1 MQLHWVS
8 WLWVAFACL
17 ASAIHSRA
25 ATPKAAYE
33 TGLRNVTSINADLVL
48 ALDPSKRRQV
58 SSNTLL
64 LGTVRLPC
72 VASSPG
78 TNPDLPGE
86 PVRISTTFID
96 FINRVAH
103 AKAVDEAERG
113 FFLRYTTRL
122 AEDSRTMLAPDFDML
137 LPQRAWSFNTM
148 NRQASHF
155 NQMVGGLLGIDHAHH
170 YLGHYRKNA
179 KNFDHRTALPQPVNA
194 MITEPEWR
202 QAVIDGARNALA
214 CGLGVDGMKAIFECF
229 GQMPTR
235 PPWAAYFIHPQADV
249 QRIILELV
257 QTERDFFAM
266 DAKPRKIGPVGKPT
280 YNR

>member
-8 WLWVAFACL
+8 WLWVAAMCL
-17 ASAIHSRA
+17 GSAIRTQA
-25 ATPKAAYE
+25 AAPKGAYE
-33 TGLRNVTSINADLVL
+33 MGFRNVTNINADLVL
-48 ALDPSKRRQV
+48 ALDSSKRRQV
-58 SSNTLL
+58 SSATLL

-72 VASSPG
+72 VAS
-78 TNPDLPGE
+78 LPGASADAPGQ
-86 PVRISTTFID
+86 PVRISASFID

-122 AEDSRTMLAPDFDML
+122 AEDPRTMLAPDFSIL
-137 LPQRAWSFNTM
+137 LPQRAWNFNTM

-170 YLGHYRKNA
+170 YLGHYRRNA
-179 KNFDHRTALPQPVNA
+179 QHFDPKTALPQPINA
-194 MITEPEWR
+194 VITEAEWR
-202 QAVIDGARNALA
+202 EAVLDGARNALA

-235 PPWAAYFIHPQADV
+235 PAWAAYFIHPQADV
-249 QRIILELV
+249 RRITAELV
-257 QTERDFFAM
+257 KIEREFFAM
-266 DAKPRKIGPVGKPT
+266 DAKPRKIGPIGKST

>member
-8 WLWVAFACL
+8 WLSVAVVCL
-17 ASAIHSRA
+17 APAMHARA
-25 ATPKAAYE
+25 AAPKGTYE
-33 TGLRNVTSINADLVL
+33 MGLRNVTNINADLVL

-58 SSNTLL
+58 SPNTLL

-72 VASSPG
+72 VAS
-78 TNPDLPGE
+78 LPGMNAE
-86 PVRISTTFID
+86 EPGQPVRISSSFID

-103 AKAVDEAERG
+103 AKAIDESERG

-122 AEDSRTMLAPDFDML
+122 AEDPRTTLAPEFSVV

-155 NQMVGGLLGIDHAHH
+155 NQMVGGLLGIEHAHH

-179 KNFDHRTALPQPVNA
+179 KHFNPQTALPQPINTV
-194 MITEPEWR
+194 ISESEWR
-202 QAVIDGARNALA
+202 QAVLDGARNALA
-214 CGLGVDGMKAIFECF
+214 CGLGVDGLKAIFECF

-235 PPWAAYFIHPQADV
+235 PAWAAYFIHPQADLR
-249 QRIILELV
+249 RISADLV
-257 QTERDFFAM
+257 QAERDFFAM
-266 DAKPRKIGPVGKPT
+266 DAKPRKIGPMGKSSFS
-280 YNR
+280 R

>member
-1 MQLHWVS
+1 MQLHRVS
-8 WLWVAFACL
+8 GLSAVVAFL
-17 ASAIHSRA
+17 ASTMHLHA
-25 ATPKAAYE
+25 AAPKGAYE
-33 TGLRNVTSINADLVL
+33 TGFRNVTNINVDLVL

-78 TNPDLPGE
+78 TNPGAPAQ
-86 PVRISTTFID
+86 PVLVSRSFID

-113 FFLRYTTRL
+113 FFHRYTTQL
-122 AEDSRTMLAPDFDML
+122 AEDPRTTLAPDFDVL

-179 KNFDHRTALPQPVNA
+179 RFFEQQTALPVPINA
-194 MITEPEWR
+194 MITVEEWR
-202 QAVIDGARNALA
+202 QAVLEGARNALA

-235 PPWAAYFIHPQADV
+235 PAWAAYFIHPQADV
-249 QRIILELV
+249 RRINAELV
-257 QTERDFFAM
+257 HAEREFFAM
-266 DAKPRKIGPVGKPT
+266 DIKPRKIGPLGKPGF
-280 YNR
+280 NR

>member
-1 MQLHWVS
+1 MRFSWPS
-8 WLWVAFACL
+8 WLTVAVVCL
-17 ASAIHSRA
+17 VPAMDLRA
-25 ATPKAAYE
+25 AARKGAYE
-33 TGLRNVTSINADLVL
+33 MGFRNVTNINADLVL
-48 ALDPSKRRQV
+48 ALEPSKRRQV
-58 SSNTLL
+58 SSSTLL

-72 VASSPG
+72 VASTPG
-78 TNPDLPGE
+78 IIPDELGQ
-86 PVRISTTFID
+86 PVRISASFIE

-103 AKAVDEAERG
+103 AKAVDESERG

-122 AEDSRTMLAPDFDML
+122 AEDPRTKLAPDFNVL

-179 KNFDHRTALPQPVNA
+179 KLFDLQTALPLPINA
-194 MITEPEWR
+194 VISESEWR
-202 QAVIDGARNALA
+202 QAVLDGARNALA

-229 GQMPTR
+229 EQMPTR
-235 PPWAAYFIHPQADV
+235 PAWAAYFVHPQADLR
-249 QRIILELV
+249 RISAELA

-266 DAKPRKIGPVGKPT
+266 DAKPRKIGPIGKSGFS
-280 YNR
+280 R

>member
-1 MQLHWVS
+1 MQHYWVRS
-8 WLWVAFACL
+8 WAIALVCVAPAL
-17 ASAIHSRA
+17 QTHAAAS
-25 ATPKAAYE
+25 KGAYE
-33 TGLRNVTSINADLVL
+33 MGFRNVTNINADLVL
-48 ALDPSKRRQV
+48 ALDPWKRRQV

-72 VASSPG
+72 VASFPG
-78 TNPDLPGE
+78 PNPEAPGH
-86 PVRISTTFID
+86 PVLISASFID

-113 FFLRYTTRL
+113 FFLRYATRL
-122 AEDSRTMLAPDFDML
+122 AEDPRTMIAPEFSVL
-137 LPQRAWSFNTM
+137 LPHRAWSFNTM

-179 KNFDHRTALPQPVNA
+179 QHFASLTALPQPINA
-194 MITEPEWR
+194 VITEAEWR
-202 QAVIDGARNALA
+202 QAVLDGARNALA

-235 PPWAAYFIHPQADV
+235 PAWAAYFIHPQADV
-249 QRIILELV
+249 RRINDELV
-257 QTERDFFAM
+257 QIEREFFAM
-266 DAKPRKIGPVGKPT
+266 DAKPRKIGPLGKSY

>member
-1 MQLHWVS
+1 MQSQKVS
-8 WLWVAFACL
+8 WLSIAVLCL
-17 ASAIHSRA
+17 ASALHTSA
-25 ATPKAAYE
+25 AAPKGSYE
-33 TGLRNVTSINADLVL
+33 MGLRHVTNINADLVL
-48 ALDPSKRRQV
+48 ALEPSKRRQV

-72 VASSPG
+72 VASWPG
-78 TNPDLPGE
+78 ANPDAPGQ
-86 PVRISTTFID
+86 PVRISASFID

-103 AKAVDEAERG
+103 AKAVDEADRG
-113 FFLRYTTRL
+113 FFLRYTSRL
-122 AEDSRTMLAPDFDML
+122 ADDPRTMLAPDFAV

-179 KNFDHRTALPQPVNA
+179 KYFDPQTALPQPINA
-194 MITEPEWR
+194 MITEAEWR
-202 QAVIDGARNALA
+202 QAVLEGARNALA

-235 PPWAAYFIHPQADV
+235 PAWAAYFIHPDADV
-249 QRIILELV
+249 RRINAELV
-257 QTERDFFAM
+257 HAEREFFAM
-266 DAKPRKIGPVGKPT
+266 DAKPRKIGPIGKPSF
-280 YNR
+280 NR

>member
-1 MQLHWVS
+1 MQLPWVIR
-8 WLWVAFACL
+8 LWAVVAFL
-17 ASAIHSRA
+17 ASTITSHA
-25 ATPKAAYE
+25 AAPKGAYE
-33 TGLRNVTSINADLVL
+33 MGFRNVTNINVDLVL

-64 LGTVRLPC
+64 LGAVRLPC
-72 VASSPG
+72 VASLPG
-78 TNPDLPGE
+78 ANPDGPGK
-86 PVRISTTFID
+86 PVLVSASFVD

-113 FFLRYTTRL
+113 FFLRYTTKL
-122 AEDSRTMLAPDFDML
+122 AEDPRTTLAPDFDTQ

-179 KNFDHRTALPQPVNA
+179 RFFDQQTALPVPINA
-194 MITEPEWR
+194 VITVEEWR
-202 QAVIDGARNALA
+202 QAVLEGARNALA

-229 GQMPTR
+229 GQMSTR

-249 QRIILELV
+249 RRINAELV
-257 QTERDFFAM
+257 NAERDFFAM
-266 DAKPRKIGPVGKPT
+266 DVKPRKIGPLGKPGF
-280 YNR
+280 NR

>member
-1 MQLHWVS
+1 V
-8 WLWVAFACL
+8 CL
-17 ASAIHSRA
+17 SPALETRA
-25 ATPKAAYE
+25 ATPKGKYE
-33 TGLRNVTSINADLVL
+33 MGFRNVTNINADLVL
-48 ALDPSKRRQV
+48 ALEPSKRRQV
-58 SSNTLL
+58 SSSTLL

-78 TNPDLPGE
+78 ANPDAPGQS
-86 PVRISTTFID
+86 VRVSRSFID

-122 AEDSRTMLAPDFDML
+122 AEDPRTMLAPDFDTL

-170 YLGHYRKNA
+170 YLGHYRRHA
-179 KNFDHRTALPQPVNA
+179 KYFDQQTALPQPINA
-194 MITEPEWR
+194 LITEEEWR
-202 QAVIDGARNALA
+202 QAVLEGARNALA

-235 PPWAAYFIHPQADV
+235 PAWAAYFIHPQADV
-249 QRIILELV
+249 RRINAELV
-257 QTERDFFAM
+257 HTEREFFAM
-266 DAKPRKIGPVGKPT
+266 DAKPRKIGPIGKPGFS
-280 YNR
+280 R

>member
-1 MQLHWVS
+1 MQLHWVR
-8 WLWVAFACL
+8 WLPVVVVCL
-17 ASAIHSRA
+17 TPALHARA
-25 ATPKAAYE
+25 AAPKGTYE
-33 TGLRNVTSINADLVL
+33 MGFRNVTNINADLVL

-58 SSNTLL
+58 SPNTLL

-78 TNPDLPGE
+78 ANPNAPGE
-86 PVRISTTFID
+86 PVRITSSFIE

-103 AKAVDEAERG
+103 AKAVDESERG
-113 FFLRYTTRL
+113 FFLHYITRL
-122 AEDSRTMLAPDFDML
+122 TEDPRTTLAPDFNLL

-155 NQMVGGLLGIDHAHH
+155 NQMVGGLLGIEHAHH

-179 KNFDHRTALPQPVNA
+179 KHFDHQTALPQPINA
-194 MITEPEWR
+194 VITEAEWR
-202 QAVIDGARNALA
+202 QAVLDGARNALA

-235 PPWAAYFIHPQADV
+235 PAWAAYFIHPQADV
-249 QRIILELV
+249 GRINAELV
-257 QTERDFFAM
+257 QAERDFFAM
-266 DAKPRKIGPVGKPT
+266 DAKPRKIGPIGKSSF
-280 YNR
+280 NR

>member
-8 WLWVAFACL
+8 WLSVAAVCL
-17 ASAIHSRA
+17 ASALPSHA
-25 ATPKAAYE
+25 AARRGVYE
-33 TGLRNVTSINADLVL
+33 TGFRNVTNINADLVL
-48 ALDPSKRRQV
+48 ALDPLKRRQV
-58 SSNTLL
+58 SSNTLF

-78 TNPDLPGE
+78 VNPDAPGQ
-86 PVRISTTFID
+86 PVRISSSFID
-96 FINRVAH
+96 FINHVAH
-103 AKAVDEAERG
+103 AKAVDEVERG

-122 AEDSRTMLAPDFDML
+122 AEDPRTMLAPDFDVL
-137 LPQRAWSFNTM
+137 LPQRAWNFNTM

-179 KNFDHRTALPQPVNA
+179 KLFELQTALPQPINA
-194 MITEPEWR
+194 VISESEWR
-202 QAVIDGARNALA
+202 KAVLEGARNALA
-214 CGLGVDGMKAIFECF
+214 CGLGVDGMMAIFECF

-235 PPWAAYFIHPQADV
+235 PAWAAYFIHPQANV
-249 QRIILELV
+249 QRIILDLV

-266 DAKPRKIGPVGKPT
+266 DAKPRKIGPIGKSSF
-280 YNR
+280 NR

>member
-1 MQLHWVS
+1 MQLHWVR
-8 WLWVAFACL
+8 WLSAVVVCL
-17 ASAIHSRA
+17 SPALETRA
-25 ATPKAAYE
+25 ATPKGKYE
-33 TGLRNVTSINADLVL
+33 MGFRNVTNINADLVL
-48 ALDPSKRRQV
+48 ALEPSKRRQV
-58 SSNTLL
+58 SSSTLL

-78 TNPDLPGE
+78 ANPDAPGQS
-86 PVRISTTFID
+86 VRVSRSFID

-122 AEDSRTMLAPDFDML
+122 AEDPRTMLAPDFDTL

-170 YLGHYRKNA
+170 YLGHYRRHA
-179 KNFDHRTALPQPVNA
+179 KYFDQQTALPQPINA
-194 MITEPEWR
+194 LITEEEWR
-202 QAVIDGARNALA
+202 QAVLEGARNALA

-235 PPWAAYFIHPQADV
+235 PAWAAYFIHPQADV
-249 QRIILELV
+249 RRINAELV
-257 QTERDFFAM
+257 HTEREFFAM
-266 DAKPRKIGPVGKPT
+266 DAKPRKIGPIAKPGFS
-280 YNR
+280 R

>member
-1 MQLHWVS
+1 MG
-8 WLWVAFACL
+8 F
-17 ASAIHSRA
+17 
-25 ATPKAAYE
+25 
-33 TGLRNVTSINADLVL
+33 RNVTNINADLVL
-48 ALDPSKRRQV
+48 ALEPSKRRQV
-58 SSNTLL
+58 SSSTLL

-78 TNPDLPGE
+78 ANPDAPGQS
-86 PVRISTTFID
+86 VRVSRSFID

-122 AEDSRTMLAPDFDML
+122 AEDPRTMLAPDFDTL

-170 YLGHYRKNA
+170 YLGHYRRHA
-179 KNFDHRTALPQPVNA
+179 KYFDQQTALPQPINA
-194 MITEPEWR
+194 LITEEEWR
-202 QAVIDGARNALA
+202 QAVLEGARNALA

-235 PPWAAYFIHPQADV
+235 PAWAAYFIHPQADV
-249 QRIILELV
+249 RRINAELV
-257 QTERDFFAM
+257 HTEREFFAM
-266 DAKPRKIGPVGKPT
+266 DAKPRKIGPIAKPGFS
-280 YNR
+280 R